1 MQEFLYFVLRH
12 IVEYP
17 DDILLTHLEQPKKII
32 FKLRLRKSDIGK
44 VVGKHGQT
52 LTAIRSLL
60 NAAGSRHGQRV
71 FLDIVED
78 ETTPGPPPASSE

>member
-1 MQEFLYFVLRH
+1 MQEFLDFVLRQL
-12 IVEYP
+12 VEFP
-17 DDILLTHLEQPKKII
+17 DEVLLTKHEQPKKIV
-32 FKLRLRKSDIGK
+32 FKLQLRQSDIGK

-52 LTAIRSLL
+52 LTAIRNLL

-78 ETTPGPPPASSE
+78 ERPAG

>member
-1 MQEFLYFVLRH
+1 MQEFLDFVLRQLVDH
-12 IVEYP
+12 PDEIILTRQELPKRIV
-17 DDILLTHLEQPKKII
+17 
-32 FKLRLRKSDIGK
+32 FKLQLRQSDVGK

-71 FLDIVED
+71 SLDIIEENGAVI
-78 ETTPGPPPASSE
+78 